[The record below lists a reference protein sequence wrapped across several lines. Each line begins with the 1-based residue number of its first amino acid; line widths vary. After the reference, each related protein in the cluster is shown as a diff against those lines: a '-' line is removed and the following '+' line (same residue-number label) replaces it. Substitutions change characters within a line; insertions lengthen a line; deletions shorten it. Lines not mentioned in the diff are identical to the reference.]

1 MLSRLKRGYQAIPPT
16 IVNCARYG
24 TLFCGAEL
32 TQQWYVKKH
41 LTQKEGVQQQPF
53 DTKKLK
59 DFALYSYIAAPSY
72 MALWYRWLEPRYP
85 GTALRT
91 VVTKVVL
98 DQTLLTIPL
107 LCMFFPWMSWCQ
119 GKEHIFQ
126 ELMDKFFLTYS
137 VSCIF
142 WLPAQAFNFKVIP
155 PKYRILY
162 NGVMGFVW
170 AFILCIIKRQ
180 GEDEGKD

>member
-1 MLSRLKRGYQAIPPT
+1 MP
-16 IVNCARYG
+16 
-24 TLFCGAEL
+24 
-32 TQQWYVKKH
+32 
-41 LTQKEGVQQQPF
+41 
-53 DTKKLK
+53 
-59 DFALYSYIAAPSY
+59 AP
-72 MALWYRWLEPRYP
+72 
-85 GTALRT
+85 RT

-137 VSCIF
+137 VRQQIEKWLIYTVTQVSCIF

-155 PKYRILY
+155 PKYR
-162 NGVMGFVW
+162 
-170 AFILCIIKRQ
+170 
-180 GEDEGKD
+180 